1 MKNFGLVVIGA
12 HFGVWLNDDISQ
24 FSDKEILLV
33 EPVPYN
39 YNKLKK
45 NLKDSSNIHI
55 CTNAIFSEHKK
66 SKFYYVNENSIS
78 KLGKHWASGIGSFN
92 KSHILDHKTKRF
104 KIEEEDV
111 DEIEIE
117 FITFDD
123 LIRKFS
129 IESIDKLQI
138 DVEGA
143 EYEILKSSTR
153 TIAKFKPIF
162 YCEVIRKRNKII
174 KFFKEKNYVLF
185 KFHEK
190 KLVTYSRKNFDGNL
204 LAVHKK
210 DKKKYHS
217 LWAQCDENNL

>member
-45 NLKDSSNIHI
+45 NFKDSSNIHI

-143 EYEILKSSTR
+143 EYEILKS
-153 TIAKFKPIF
+153 IDYK
-162 YCEVIRKRNKII
+162 KININSI
-174 KFFKEKNYVLF
+174 KFESKHFDGTFKIG
-185 KFHEK
+185 K
-190 KLVTYSRKNFDGNL
+190 KLEEIKNKLISEGYNL
-204 LAVHKK
+204 NQIDEENILAFK
-210 DKKKYHS
+210 
-217 LWAQCDENNL
+217 